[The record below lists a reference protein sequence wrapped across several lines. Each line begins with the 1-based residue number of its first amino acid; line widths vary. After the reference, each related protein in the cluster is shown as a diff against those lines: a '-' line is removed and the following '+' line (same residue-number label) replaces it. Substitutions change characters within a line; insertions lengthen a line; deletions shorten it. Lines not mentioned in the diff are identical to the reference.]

1 MLVTGQTGFT
11 DAWLS
16 PWLRLLGAQVT
27 VPSLPPSTKPSQYA
41 LAGLAGL
48 ADDTDSRIGSIV
60 DRSVVDEVVAAARPT
75 VILHPAAQA
84 PVSASHDDPA
94 DTFATNVAATANRL
108 NAGRSAPD
116 LRAIVSVTSDK
127 CCENREWDWGHRES
141 DPMGGHDPYS
151 ESKGCAE
158 LVTAAMRRSFFEQ
171 GGTVG
176 VATAR
181 ARNVIVGGARPTA
194 TPGRSLGSS
203 SPWPTGG
210 AGTPPGASS
219 GTVRT
224 RPPC

>member
-1 MLVTGQTGFT
+1 MLVTGHTGFEG
-11 DAWLS
+11 AWLS
-16 PWLRLLGAQVT
+16 PWLRLPGAQVT
-27 VPSLPPSTKPSQYA
+27 GPSLPPSTEPSLFA
-41 LAGLAGL
+41 LAGL
-48 ADDTDSRIGSIV
+48 ADDTDSSFGSIV
-60 DRSVVDEVVAAARPT
+60 DRSVVDEVVAAAQPT
-75 VILHPAAQA
+75 VILHLAAQA
-84 PVSASHDDPA
+84 LVSASYEDPA
-94 DTFATNVAATANRL
+94 DTFATNVVGTANML
-108 NAGRSAPD
+108 NVGRSAPD

-127 CCENREWDWGHRES
+127 CYEKWEWDWRHRES
-141 DPMGGHDPYS
+141 DSMGGHDPYS

-181 ARNVIVGGARPTA
+181 AGNVIVGGARPTT